1 MKDASRGA
9 KVNWKVK
16 MKAKSEFVSLDRM
29 QTTMRKKNSRAM
41 KKVIVKVKVNLNRIK
56 TSPKSEGV
64 ITWKI

>member
-29 QTTMRKKNSRAM
+29 QTTMRKENPKPMR
-41 KKVIVKVKVNLNRIK
+41 KVKVN
-56 TSPKSEGV
+56 
-64 ITWKI
+64 